1 MSSCEF
7 IFTFLKR
14 NVLQA
19 KHKSKNHNGKD
30 TLKAVEANIPLLGKK
45 KNVKVKKQTAE
56 KKKLQHLLEIRT
68 YFLSKQR
75 AFINR

>member
-7 IFTFLKR
+7 IFTFLKS

-45 KNVKVKKQTAE
+45 KKNVKVKKQTA
-56 KKKLQHLLEIRT
+56 KKKNCNI
-68 YFLSKQR
+68 Y
-75 AFINR
+75 